1 MDFHKGRATDAVLE
15 SSLPSMQRLLLIVY
29 IKHANSD
36 GIAWPGGDRLAKL
49 CGSSLKS
56 VKRHRAA
63 LIACGV
69 LDLVE
74 GGAGKVYRIRINLEA
89 LPTGDTESPG
99 SDCHR
104 GQNVPSGGVKLSPVL
119 GSDCPPNIHSED
131 YTDEDHTYP
140 HKSPTGDEPID
151 EQEEPS
157 EPEPEKDEEEKID
170 KVAICFEKLCEMRSR
185 YGGSRARALKLTAN
199 RRRQLGSRLK
209 EYSEEE
215 ILHAWKWWHTSPS
228 EMAITLRQGYD
239 LDTFI
244 RPSRHDNYQTHA
256 QNEAEALQDAPESTR
271 SEPLSPE
278 DQERIR
284 IAWEAAQAEK
294 ERKLWED
301 KERAEAEIRRM
312 TSEPP
317 RPVLK
322 VVEDE
327 ERAYCSWNEYQRS
340 IKGATS

>member
-1 MDFHKGRATDAVLE
+1 
-15 SSLPSMQRLLLIVY
+15 
-29 IKHANSD
+29 
-36 GIAWPGGDRLAKL
+36 
-49 CGSSLKS
+49 
-56 VKRHRAA
+56 
-63 LIACGV
+63 
-69 LDLVE
+69 
-74 GGAGKVYRIRINLEA
+74 
-89 LPTGDTESPG
+89 
-99 SDCHR
+99 
-104 GQNVPSGGVKLSPVL
+104 LSPVP

-131 YTDEDHTYP
+131 HTDEDHTFP
-140 HKSPTGDEPID
+140 HKSPTGDEPED
-151 EQEEPS
+151 EP
-157 EPEPEKDEEEKID
+157 EEKID
-170 KVAICFEKLCEMRSR
+170 KVAVCFDKLCEMRSR

-199 RRRQLGSRLK
+199 RRRQLGARLK

-215 ILHAWKWWHTSPS
+215 ILHAWKWWHTSTS
-228 EMAITLRQGYD
+228 EMAITLRQSWD

-244 RPSRHDNYQTHA
+244 RPRNHDNYQTHA
-256 QNEAEALQDAPESTR
+256 QKEAEAA
-271 SEPLSPE
+271 SEPSDGLSSSPLTPE

-312 TSEPP
+312 KSEPP

-340 IKGATS
+340 IK

>member
-29 IKHANSD
+29 IKHAD
-36 GIAWPGGDRLAKL
+36 EHGIAWPGGERLAKL

-89 LPTGDTESPG
+89 LPTGDTELPG
-99 SDCHR
+99 SDCYR
-104 GQNVPSGGVKLSPVL
+104 GQIVPSGGVKLSPVP

-131 YTDEDHTYP
+131 HTDEDHTFP
-140 HKSPTGDEPID
+140 HKSPTGDEPED
-151 EQEEPS
+151 EP
-157 EPEPEKDEEEKID
+157 EEKID
-170 KVAICFEKLCEMRSR
+170 KVAICFDKLCEMRSR

-199 RRRQLGSRLK
+199 RRRQLGARLK

-215 ILHAWKWWHTSPS
+215 ILHAWKWWHTSTS
-228 EMAITLRQGYD
+228 EMAITLRQSWD

-244 RPSRHDNYQTHA
+244 RPRNHDNYQTHA
-256 QNEAEALQDAPESTR
+256 QKEAEAA
-271 SEPLSPE
+271 SEPSDGLSSSPLTPE

-312 TSEPP
+312 KSEPP

-340 IKGATS
+340 IK

>member
-29 IKHANSD
+29 IKHAD
-36 GIAWPGGDRLAKL
+36 EHGIAWPGGERLAKL

-56 VKRHRAA
+56 VKRHRSA

-89 LPTGDTESPG
+89 LPTGDTELPG
-99 SDCHR
+99 SDCYR
-104 GQNVPSGGVKLSPVL
+104 GQIVPSGGVKLSPVP

-131 YTDEDHTYP
+131 HTDEDHTYP
-140 HKSPTGDEPID
+140 HKSPTGDDPID
-151 EQEEPS
+151 EPEEPS
-157 EPEPEKDEEEKID
+157 EPGPEKDEEEKID
-170 KVAICFEKLCEMRSR
+170 KVAICFDKLCEMRSR

-199 RRRQLGSRLK
+199 RRRQLGARLK

-215 ILHAWKWWHTSPS
+215 ILHAWKWWHTSTS
-228 EMAITLRQGYD
+228 EMAITLRQSWD
-239 LDTFI
+239 
-244 RPSRHDNYQTHA
+244 HDNYQTHA
-256 QNEAEALQDAPESTR
+256 QKEAEAA
-271 SEPLSPE
+271 SEPSDGLSSSPLTPE

-312 TSEPP
+312 KSEPP

-340 IKGATS
+340 IK

>member
-15 SSLPSMQRLLLIVY
+15 SSLPSMQRLLMIVY
-29 IKHANSD
+29 IKHAD
-36 GIAWPGGDRLAKL
+36 QHGIAWPGGERLAKL

-104 GQNVPSGGVKLSPVL
+104 GQNVPSGGVRMSPVV
-119 GSDCPPNIHSED
+119 GSNCPPNIHSED
-131 YTDEDHTYP
+131 HTNEDHTNP
-140 HKSPTGDEPID
+140 HKSPTGDEPED
-151 EQEEPS
+151 EP
-157 EPEPEKDEEEKID
+157 EEKID

-185 YGGSRARALKLTAN
+185 YVGSRARALKLTAN
-199 RRRQLGSRLK
+199 RRRQLGSRMK

-215 ILHAWKWWHTSPS
+215 ILHAWRWWHTSTS

-256 QNEAEALQDAPESTR
+256 QKEAEALQDAPESTR
-271 SEPLSPE
+271 SDPLSPE

-284 IAWEAAQAEK
+284 IEWEAAQAEK
-294 ERKLWED
+294 ERQLWAD
-301 KERAEAEIRRM
+301 KDRAEAQIREM
-312 TSEPP
+312 VGGSQ
-317 RPVLK
+317 RPELTVI
-322 VVEDE
+322 ENT
-327 ERAYCSWNEYQRS
+327 ERASCSWDEYQRS
-340 IKGATS
+340 MK

>member
-1 MDFHKGRATDAVLE
+1 MDFHKGRATDAVFE
-15 SSLPSMQRLLLIVY
+15 SGLSTIQKLILLCY
-29 IKHANSD
+29 IKHAD
-36 GIAWPGGDRLAKL
+36 EHGIAWPGGDRLSRLTSA
-49 CGSSLKS
+49 SIASI
-56 VKRHRAA
+56 KRHRAA
-63 LIACGV
+63 LVECGA
-69 LDLVE
+69 LERINGGE
-74 GGAGKVYRIRINLEA
+74 GSVYRMKVHTED
-89 LPTGDTESPG
+89 LPTGIREIPVSQCDRYQSDTSTGVTVIP
-99 SDCHR
+99 
-104 GQNVPSGGVKLSPVL
+104 VPVSERY
-119 GSDCPPNIHSED
+119 PNIHSED

-151 EQEEPS
+151 EPEELP

-170 KVAICFEKLCEMRSR
+170 KVAICFEKLCEMRSK
-185 YGGSRARALKLTAN
+185 YGGSRSRALKLTAN

-215 ILHAWKWWHTSPS
+215 ILHAWKWWHTSTS
-228 EMAITLRQGYD
+228 EMAITLRRGYD

-256 QNEAEALQDAPESTR
+256 QKEAEAA
-271 SEPLSPE
+271 SEPSDGLSSSPLTPE

-312 TSEPP
+312 KSEPP

>member
-15 SSLPSMQRLLLIVY
+15 SSLPSMQRLLMIVY
-29 IKHANSD
+29 IKHAD
-36 GIAWPGGDRLAKL
+36 QHGIAWPGGERLAKL

-104 GQNVPSGGVKLSPVL
+104 GQNVPSGGVRMSPVV
-119 GSDCPPNIHSED
+119 GSNCPPNIHSED
-131 YTDEDHTYP
+131 HTNEDHTNP
-140 HKSPTGDEPID
+140 HKSPTGDEPED
-151 EQEEPS
+151 EP
-157 EPEPEKDEEEKID
+157 EEKID
-170 KVAICFEKLCEMRSR
+170 KVAVCFEKLCEMRSR

-199 RRRQLGSRLK
+199 RRRQLGSRMK

-215 ILHAWKWWHTSPS
+215 ILHAWRWWHTSTS

-256 QNEAEALQDAPESTR
+256 QKEAEALQDAPESTR
-271 SEPLSPE
+271 SDPLSPE

-284 IAWEAAQAEK
+284 IEWEAAQAEK
-294 ERKLWED
+294 ERQLWAD
-301 KERAEAEIRRM
+301 KDRAEAQIREM
-312 TSEPP
+312 VGGSQ
-317 RPVLK
+317 RPELTVI
-322 VVEDE
+322 ENT
-327 ERAYCSWNEYQRS
+327 ERASCSWDEYQRS
-340 IKGATS
+340 MK

>member
-36 GIAWPGGDRLAKL
+36 GIAWPGGERLAKL

-56 VKRHRAA
+56 VKRHRSA

-74 GGAGKVYRIRINLEA
+74 GGAGRVYRIRINLEA

-119 GSDCPPNIHSED
+119 GTDCPPNIHSED

-151 EQEEPS
+151 EPEELS
-157 EPEPEKDEEEKID
+157 EPEPERDEEEKID

-215 ILHAWKWWHTSPS
+215 ILHAWKWWHTSTS

-256 QNEAEALQDAPESTR
+256 QKEAEALQDAPESTR

-278 DQERIR
+278 EQERIR
-284 IAWEAAQAEK
+284 MEWEAAQAEK
-294 ERKLWED
+294 ERQIWAD
-301 KERAEAEIRRM
+301 KERQEAQIREM
-312 TSEPP
+312 VGGSQ
-317 RPVLK
+317 RPELTVI
-322 VVEDE
+322 ENT
-327 ERAYCSWNEYQRS
+327 ERASCSWDEYQRS
-340 IKGATS
+340 MK

>member
-1 MDFHKGRATDAVLE
+1 MDFHKGRATDAVFE
-15 SSLPSMQRLLLIVY
+15 SSLSTIQKLILLCY
-29 IKHANSD
+29 IKHAD
-36 GIAWPGGDRLAKL
+36 RHGIAWPGAQRIAKL
-49 CGSSLKS
+49 SSCS
-56 VKRHRAA
+56 PRAVINNRRA
-63 LIACGV
+63 LINKGA
-69 LDLVE
+69 LVITE
-74 GGAGKVYRIRINLEA
+74 DKRGKSIRVRVDIRALTPERGSPLNEVHPCTSITPTPERGSA
-89 LPTGDTESPG
+89 LPLNEV
-99 SDCHR
+99 
-104 GQNVPSGGVKLSPVL
+104 Q
-119 GSDCPPNIHSED
+119 PNIHSED
-131 YTDEDHTYP
+131 HTDEDHTYP
-140 HKSPTGDEPID
+140 HKSPTGDEPIG
-151 EQEEPS
+151 EPEEPS

-170 KVAICFEKLCEMRSR
+170 NVAICFEKLCEMRSR

-215 ILHAWKWWHTSPS
+215 ILHAWKWWHTSTS

-256 QNEAEALQDAPESTR
+256 QKEAEALQDAPESTR

-284 IAWEAAQAEK
+284 IEWEAAQAEK
-294 ERKLWED
+294 ERQLWED

>member
-36 GIAWPGGDRLAKL
+36 GIAWPGGERLAKL

-56 VKRHRAA
+56 VKRHRSA

-69 LDLVE
+69 LGLVE
-74 GGAGKVYRIRINLEA
+74 GGSGKVYRIRINLEA

-104 GQNVPSGGVKLSPVL
+104 GQNVPSGGVKLSPVV

-131 YTDEDHTYP
+131 HTDEDHTNP

-151 EQEEPS
+151 EPEEAP

-209 EYSEEE
+209 EYSEDE
-215 ILHAWKWWHTSPS
+215 ILHAWKWWHTSTS
-228 EMAITLRQGYD
+228 EMAITLRRGYD

-244 RPSRHDNYQTHA
+244 RPSKHDNYQVHA
-256 QNEAEALQDAPESTR
+256 QKEAEAAPEPSDGL
-271 SEPLSPE
+271 SSSPLTPE

-301 KERAEAEIRRM
+301 KERAEAQIREM
-312 TSEPP
+312 VGGSQ
-317 RPVLK
+317 RPELTVI
-322 VVEDE
+322 ENT
-327 ERAYCSWNEYQRS
+327 ERASCSWDEYQRS
-340 IKGATS
+340 MK